1 MCSHVSAA
9 VSEPVTAAI
18 PPMGSLLSAEFPDP
32 PVAAGESR
40 ASEVAGAGSMTPPG
54 RVRAQRGRA
63 ASSYRKGGLLLAC
76 LEPGDERVV
85 VGGGDLVRDVVV
97 QGRGA
102 VLGVLQQG

>member
-40 ASEVAGAGSMTPPG
+40 ASEVAGAGSMTPPS
-54 RVRAQRGRA
+54 RVRAQRAGR
-63 ASSYRKGGLLLAC
+63 R
-76 LEPGDERVV
+76 R
-85 VGGGDLVRDVVV
+85 RT
-97 QGRGA
+97 GREGYFVPA
-102 VLGVLQQG
+102 RNPAMNGSWSEEAISFGT